1 MILEGKKI
9 VVYAKK
15 DDELYF
21 FKIYDYPK
29 QEDEAHKKFR
39 ELFSDDSLEAYSMTI
54 EQFNE
59 LI

>member
-1 MILEGKKI
+1 MIITGKAI

-21 FKIYDYPK
+21 LKIYDYPK
-29 QEDEAHKKFR
+29 QEDEAHEKFI
-39 ELFSDDSLEAYSMTI
+39 ELFSDDSLETRTMTI
-54 EQFNE
+54 DRFNE